1 MSFHPTVSQI
11 SVGSP
16 ASAANPGAEG
26 PDERSEMSES
36 GPRTESSDDNI
47 GYHLAQG
54 VATITIDAPSQG
66 NSLTASMRDTLADF
80 FDWASE
86 DLNVRAVVLTASGDR
101 HFCTGANLGGA
112 QKPAPERPEGAPRLS
127 VGDTARI
134 IRRGWQRLIASIL
147 DCEKPVVAAV
157 NGTAAGGGAQL
168 VLACDMVVMAEH
180 AKLVEVFVRRGIMPD
195 AGGAYL
201 LPRLVGPHVAKE
213 LMFLADDV
221 PAGRCAELNI
231 ANRVV
236 PAAELE
242 SAVTELAGRL
252 ALAPTKALALTKWL
266 VNRSF
271 ESDRN
276 TAFDEEA
283 LAQDILT
290 NSHDF
295 ADGIAAFGE
304 KRKPEFKGW

>member
-1 MSFHPTVSQI
+1 
-11 SVGSP
+11 
-16 ASAANPGAEG
+16 
-26 PDERSEMSES
+26 MSES
-36 GPRTESSDDNI
+36 GPRSESSDDNI
-47 GYHLAQG
+47 EYNVSDG
-54 VATITIDAPSQG
+54 VATIRINAPSQG
-66 NSLTASMRDTLADF
+66 NSLTASMRDTLTDF
-80 FDWASE
+80 FNWASE
-86 DLNVRAVVLTASGDR
+86 DLAVRVVVLAAAGDR
-101 HFCTGANLGGA
+101 HFCTGANLGGP
-112 QKPAPERPEGAPRLS
+112 QKPAPDRPEGAPRLS

-134 IRRGWQRLIASIL
+134 IRRGWQRLVASIL

-168 VLACDMVVMAEH
+168 VLACDMVVMADD

-221 PAGRCAELNI
+221 SAQRCAELNI

-236 PAAELE
+236 PAEDLEAAVDEL
-242 SAVTELAGRL
+242 TTRL
-252 ALAPTKALALTKWL
+252 AAAPTKALALTKWL